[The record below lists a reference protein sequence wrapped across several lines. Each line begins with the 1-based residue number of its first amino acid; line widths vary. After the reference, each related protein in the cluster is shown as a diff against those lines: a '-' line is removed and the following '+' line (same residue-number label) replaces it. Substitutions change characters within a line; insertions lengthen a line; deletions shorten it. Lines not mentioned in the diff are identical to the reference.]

1 MLLDMSK
8 REIFILHP
16 HFLNYG
22 GASKVVLEL
31 GSQLKKQGFTVKIIT
46 TKINKEIIKDYAT
59 LDFISLSN
67 ISTGNLFFWILF
79 PFFYFRLSRLLKDL
93 KPTIIFAHSL
103 AIYWGAAYK
112 FLNKRTL
119 VVNYFHDLGMPYTD
133 SNTEIRGLPFVPRI
147 IASAT
152 LPFFKYLNYKIIKK
166 TDYLVSNSKTS
177 ANFIK
182 KKYGRKVDLI
192 VCPGV
197 DVNIFKPSSSKKSYI
212 YTLGRL
218 DKIKNTD
225 LIIKSFALYCKKY
238 QDKKLKLNIMGD
250 GIEKNNLIKLSET
263 LNIKNK
269 VIFIGRC
276 NQEKVALIASRAK
289 IGIFLCPNES
299 FGLAAVESMACGTPV
314 IGINTGGISET
325 VMDGKT
331 GALIT
336 DNENMIAE
344 KIHQLLQNQE
354 LLSEYSQNAV
364 NHARNSF
371 NWDNEAMKLSVFLK
385 SLK

>member
-1 MLLDMSK
+1 
-8 REIFILHP
+8 
-16 HFLNYG
+16 
-22 GASKVVLEL
+22 
-31 GSQLKKQGFTVKIIT
+31 
-46 TKINKEIIKDYAT
+46 
-59 LDFISLSN
+59 
-67 ISTGNLFFWILF
+67 
-79 PFFYFRLSRLLKDL
+79 
-93 KPTIIFAHSL
+93 
-103 AIYWGAAYK
+103 
-112 FLNKRTL
+112 
-119 VVNYFHDLGMPYTD
+119 
-133 SNTEIRGLPFVPRI
+133 
-147 IASAT
+147 
-152 LPFFKYLNYKIIKK
+152 
-166 TDYLVSNSKTS
+166 
-177 ANFIK
+177 
-182 KKYGRKVDLI
+182 
-192 VCPGV
+192 
-197 DVNIFKPSSSKKSYI
+197 
-212 YTLGRL
+212 
-218 DKIKNTD
+218 
-225 LIIKSFALYCKKY
+225 
-238 QDKKLKLNIMGD
+238 MGD

>member
-1 MLLDMSK
+1 MLSNTPK
-8 REIFILHP
+8 KKITILHP
-16 HFLNYG
+16 HFLKHG

-31 GSQLKKQGFTVKIIT
+31 SSRLINQGMSIEIIT
-46 TKINKEIIKDYAT
+46 TRTNPDVIKNYPN
-59 LDFISLSN
+59 LNFICLSN
-67 ISTGNLFFWILF
+67 LTTGNLFFWILF
-79 PFFYFRLSRLLKDL
+79 PLFYLRLSKTLKKNDA
-93 KPTIIFAHSL
+93 KIIFNHSL

-112 FLNKRTL
+112 IFHKETII
-119 VVNYFHDLGMPYTD
+119 VNYFHDLGMPYTD

-354 LLSEYSQNAV
+354 LLSEYSLTAV
-364 NHARNSF
+364 KHVKNSF
-371 NWDNEAMKLSVFLK
+371 DWNIEARKLSIFLK
-385 SLK
+385 NL